1 MKKTIL
7 ATVIATTSFGAI
19 ANPSTDRPREI
30 DEALIGKALSA
41 HAVDAVDAVD
51 AVNKYVATQNNTDML
66 ATVAARAETEGHTV
80 STNRDDGWQ
89 KQRCSYL

>member
-41 HAVDAVDAVD
+41 HAVDTAT
-51 AVNKYVATQNNTDML
+51 NYVATQTD
-66 ATVAARAETEGHTV
+66 
-80 STNRDDGWQ
+80 
-89 KQRCSYL
+89 